1 MHKIRLRRV
10 WKLQDQAPN
19 SDSVACFLRK
29 FNRPTGLE
37 HQDVFLVVESRAPL
51 HSVMLDDHELLSSPN
66 SLTLRAPASH
76 LLQPH
81 NTLRITLKTDGQTNF
96 DELADVWLEIDD

>member
-10 WKLQDQAPN
+10 WKLQDQATS

-29 FNRPTGLE
+29 FNRPTGLAG
-37 HQDVFLVVESRAPL
+37 QDVFLAVESRVPL
-51 HSVMLDDHELLSSPN
+51 HSVLLGEHELLSSPD
-66 SLTLRAPASH
+66 SLTLRTPAAH

-81 NTLRITLKTDGQTNF
+81 NTLSITLEAAPQTDF
-96 DELADVWLEIDD
+96 DTLADVWLEIDD